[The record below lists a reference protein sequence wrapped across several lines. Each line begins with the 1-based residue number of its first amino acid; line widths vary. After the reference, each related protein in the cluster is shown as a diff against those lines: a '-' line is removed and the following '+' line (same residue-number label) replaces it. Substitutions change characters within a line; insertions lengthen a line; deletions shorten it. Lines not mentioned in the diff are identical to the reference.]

1 MRRASPRGA
10 TFLELRRDEVLRIS
24 LPRTSVNSTVR
35 IHRGFI
41 TGRYRRGSSAATI
54 QIAFPNGRR
63 VSSWGVKHRQARYKL
78 GLSYIFVAISTR
90 LLLKSF
96 TFMSMC
102 GMNQDLTS
110 VRILLSL
117 SHYHPDTGTGSEDSN
132 RTLVEP
138 LAQPLSKQTSQPL
151 TPLHILSPAHP
162 LLRAS
167 M

>member
-1 MRRASPRGA
+1 M
-10 TFLELRRDEVLRIS
+10 
-24 LPRTSVNSTVR
+24 NSTVR

-54 QIAFPNGRR
+54 QMAFPNGRR

-78 GLSYIFVAISTR
+78 GLSYIFVAVSTH

-117 SHYHPDTGTGSEDSN
+117 FPPITPI
-132 RTLVEP
+132 RA
-138 LAQPLSKQTSQPL
+138 LALST
-151 TPLHILSPAHP
+151 
-162 LLRAS
+162 
-167 M
+167 

>member
-41 TGRYRRGSSAATI
+41 TGRYRRGSSAATL
-54 QIAFPNGRR
+54 QMAFPNDRR
-63 VSSWGVKHRQARYKL
+63 VSSWSVKHRQARYKL
-78 GLSYIFVAISTR
+78 GLSYIVVAVSTQ

-96 TFMSMC
+96 TFTSMC

-117 SHYHPDTGTGSEDSN
+117 S
-132 RTLVEP
+132 
-138 LAQPLSKQTSQPL
+138 
-151 TPLHILSPAHP
+151 P
-162 LLRAS
+162 LLPRYGHWLWLTKPYPCRTPRATPA
-167 M
+167 